1 MPYTCGHWFFLFDFS
16 PIPTQASLSHNNYQL
31 GRVGQWYFLKGHC
44 MYLNCCSYCVTVQ
57 HYTLL
62 NLYLVYAY
70 MSSEVPMIGYCHWLT
85 GMKMSTITPTLRSW
99 PTLLNCLLAI
109 GGYGSFAIRPHDLCA
124 IGQTLVCSTSETS
137 FLLLALNTSDA
148 PCPDACGNQSYSRAI
163 QNSMAT
169 SFHALSWS

>member
-1 MPYTCGHWFFLFDFS
+1 MISPQFPLELPNHTTTTSWGGWGNDTSSKAIHVFELLFILCHSAALHTFK
-16 PIPTQASLSHNNYQL
+16 SLSGLFCIHELRGAYD
-31 GRVGQWYFLKGHC
+31 W
-44 MYLNCCSYCVTVQ
+44 
-57 HYTLL
+57 
-62 NLYLVYAY
+62 LV
-70 MSSEVPMIGYCHWLT
+70 SLT
-85 GMKMSTITPTLRSW
+85 GMEMSTITPTLRSW

-169 SFHALSWS
+169 SFHALS

>member
-1 MPYTCGHWFFLFDFS
+1 MWPRILSFWFLPNSHSSF
-16 PIPTQASLSHNNYQL
+16 PITQQL
-31 GRVGQWYFLKGHC
+31 PAGEGGAMILPQRQF

-99 PTLLNCLLAI
+99 PTLLNWLLAI